1 MKKLFLLFLI
11 TNMTAATLTGQVMM
25 MFSTDPASGITS
37 PLDIDS
43 LFYWYAADVGVTTN
57 NNKVTQWNDLSGNGH
72 HVTQADTSKAPT
84 YSATGGPNSRPTL
97 TFDGTNDFLAS
108 AAHFWGSDDL
118 TAIVVY
124 KHTSATSNTTEQI
137 IGKWGVSDSLQ
148 FLIHARNAALS
159 YQLRSSFDDDLIPG
173 AGTNSYAYSYSA
185 KSASF
190 RVISNTH
197 NGTKI
202 GNTVHIDGS
211 SVTVTDVAST
221 NDDGTIADLS
231 QPLDI
236 GARLAPSGA
245 VDLFFQGSISEIIVY
260 SRAITTGERENLE
273 KNYLCK
279 KYGLACP

>member
-25 MFSTDPASGITS
+25 MFSSDPASGITS

-118 TAIVVY
+118 TVIVVMKFGNATRTTGEQIISRRTATPTY
-124 KHTSATSNTTEQI
+124 QWNFYGTSATPNKGNFQIFPNGSTTAYCNFETPTGFKHINWKSHVWTSN
-137 IGKWGVSDSLQ
+137 
-148 FLIHARNAALS
+148 
-159 YQLRSSFDDDLIPG
+159 G
-173 AGTNSYAYSYSA
+173 AETVTL
-185 KSASF
+185 F
-190 RVISNTH
+190 SN
-197 NGTKI
+197 
-202 GNTVHIDGS
+202 GS
-211 SVTVTDVAST
+211 SVSIIDTDVGASDGSIV
-221 NDDGTIADLS
+221 DDS
-231 QPLDI
+231 MPLTL
-236 GARLAPSGA
+236 GAGRATSPNEFL
-245 VDLFFQGSISEIIVY
+245 QGSISEIIVY
-260 SRAITTGERENLE
+260 SRALTTAERQNLE
-273 KNYLCK
+273 QNYLCK